1 MKTHK
6 TVLNE
11 KQEAYNALLEVTK
24 IHGSMFMH
32 FLTKVRK
39 KKIPL
44 HPWILNIAPTYLFLS
59 SKVKMRVSRVS
70 DRMLSVPCF
79 THTHPLTQSTSASL
93 LTLSQSAGMCMHII
107 R

>member
-11 KQEAYNALLEVTK
+11 KQAAYNALLEVTK

-39 KKIPL
+39 KEKNPIASVDFEYRT
-44 HPWILNIAPTYLFLS
+44 HIL
-59 SKVKMRVSRVS
+59 
-70 DRMLSVPCF
+70 VPK
-79 THTHPLTQSTSASL
+79 
-93 LTLSQSAGMCMHII
+93 
-107 R
+107 